1 MQRSRAV
8 LQAMLDWDD
17 LRYFLAIHRAGTLA
31 RAASELS
38 INATTVGRRLSNL
51 EERMEARLFDRT
63 PEGYVLTL
71 TGRDLLPR
79 AERMEAE
86 ALGVAREVT
95 GRDQRVAGNVRLSAT
110 EMLATRFI
118 TPHLTALRTLHPE
131 LTLELECTNRSLSLS
146 RRETDIALRLARP
159 HEDDVVTKRLSSVP
173 LALYAAHRYL
183 EEHGAPLDP
192 EHSLRGHTT
201 ILFAS
206 SRLFSVENEW
216 FGKRLDGAHVALR
229 SDSVSSIYA
238 SAIAGLGIALLP
250 RSVADLD
257 GRLVRLETETA
268 PEPRVIYQA
277 VHKDLMR
284 SARVRAVLDFLS
296 RVLEKNP
303 H

>member
-1 MQRSRAV
+1 MV
-8 LQAMLDWDD
+8 DWDD
-17 LRYFLAIHRAGTLA
+17 LRVFLAIHRASTLA
-31 RAASELS
+31 GAASELS
-38 INATTVGRRLSNL
+38 INATTVGRRLGTL
-51 EERMEARLFDRT
+51 EERLEARLFDRT

-86 ALGVAREVT
+86 ALGVARDVT
-95 GRDQRVAGNVRLSAT
+95 GRDQKIAGNVRLSAT

-118 TPHLTALRTLHPE
+118 TPHLPAFRAQHPE

-146 RRETDIALRLARP
+146 RRETDVALRLSRP
-159 HEDDVVTKRLSSVP
+159 REDDVVTKRLTSVP

-183 EEHGAPLDP
+183 EAHGAPAEP
-192 EHSLRGHTT
+192 ERSLHGHTT
-201 ILFAS
+201 ILFAA

-216 FGKRLDGAHVALR
+216 FDKRLSGAHVALR

-238 SAIAGLGIALLP
+238 AAIAGLGIALLP

-257 GRLVRLETETA
+257 GRLVRLDTETA
-268 PEPRVIYQA
+268 PEPRVIFQA

-296 RVLEKNP
+296 RVLEKTP
-303 H
+303 PST